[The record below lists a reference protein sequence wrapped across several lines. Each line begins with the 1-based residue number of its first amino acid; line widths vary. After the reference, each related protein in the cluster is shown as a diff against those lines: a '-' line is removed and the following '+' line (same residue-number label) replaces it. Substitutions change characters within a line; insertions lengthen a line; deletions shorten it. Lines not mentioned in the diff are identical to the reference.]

1 MDSTKNKEEIRFVTV
16 KAPAD
21 FPGGVD
27 RDLMI
32 DFFHENLKPFHDSR
46 EDVARAIDDVFAGK
60 PGPGGF
66 ILLAFMNDKLV
77 GALLMLGT
85 GMKGYVP
92 ENILLF
98 VGVLPSMRGRGIG
111 GELVRKSVGMVEGNV
126 KLHVEYDN
134 PAKRLYERLGFVSK
148 YADMRLAR

>member
-1 MDSTKNKEEIRFVTV
+1 MDHAKINEEIRYVTV
-16 KAPAD
+16 RAPAD
-21 FPGGVD
+21 FPKGVD
-27 RDLMI
+27 RALMV
-32 DFFHENLKPFHDSR
+32 DFFHENLKPFNDSR
-46 EDVARAIDDVFAGK
+46 DDVAQAIDDVFAQK

-66 ILLAFMNDKLV
+66 ILLAFIQDRLV

-98 VGVLPSMRGRGIG
+98 VGVLPSMRGLGIG
-111 GELVRKSVGMVEGNV
+111 GELVTKAVGMVEGNV